1 MKATWCRI
9 NGEFKEIFKSPKTD
23 SGMKKSLRG
32 LITVVKEDGK
42 YVAYD
47 CAQPAD
53 EVSGELKTVF
63 EDGKLIKEFSL
74 QEVRDNVR
82 KTI

>member
-1 MKATWCRI
+1 
-9 NGEFKEIFKSPKTD
+9 
-23 SGMKKSLRG
+23 MKKSLRG
-32 LITVVKEDGK
+32 LISVVKEDGK

-47 CAQPAD
+47 CAHPSD
-53 EVSGELKTVF
+53 ESNSELKVVF
-63 EDGKLIKEFSL
+63 EDGKLVKEFTL